1 MIKLVIALAA
11 ASGLAATLL
20 QQLSRK
26 HRARRSHDEGHR
38 HREDVNRWEAEGG
51 NLPPTSSKKAAAP
64 PHGRQEDHRRWLT
77 ALRRERKKSRPA
89 GRLLHG
95 RGIRPCP

>member
-26 HRARRSHDEGHR
+26 HQARSHRDEGHR
-38 HREDVNRWEAEGG
+38 HRDDVSRWEAEGG
-51 NLPPTSSKKAAAP
+51 NLPPAP
-64 PHGRQEDHRRWLT
+64 PKNAAVPRRRT
-77 ALRRERKKSRPA
+77 AAKRTAVA
-89 GRLLHG
+89 G
-95 RGIRPCP
+95 